1 MIKKIYEA
9 ITELPDDIVDEAAG
23 HGAERK
29 GGTGKSRKRITG
41 RYAAVIAAALVCCIL
56 LGTVVYR
63 VSTGGFKTGSGD
75 MLLLQVNYPKAYSF
89 DNREEAG
96 KIRDQNPVEGKF
108 YQALKNFSYETA
120 CALIEDGKNLTYSP
134 VSLYYALAIAAE
146 GAKGS
151 TRDEIMSLLGYGE
164 TEKLAIWCHNL
175 YNLLNKDNEIGKLA
189 IRNSI
194 WIDNDLSV
202 NNEYVERLATQYYT
216 ESYYGDFADEK
227 MAKAMA
233 EWIKENTGGM
243 ESTQEPDEEMLLSI
257 INTIYYSDEWIDKF
271 DKKNTAED
279 DFYLSDGTTVR
290 CDFLNSHYGSHSFAR
305 GEGYTRSSLS
315 LKNNG
320 HMVFVLPDEG
330 ISIYELVDTPEKLSE
345 CLEEGEN
352 YCGEVIWQIPKF
364 SNDSELDLKN
374 TLRQLGIEE
383 AFTETADFSG
393 IGNTGNELNNP
404 HISTVI
410 QNTHIEIDE
419 KGVTASAFTQIGYA
433 GAALPTDRA
442 EMILDR
448 PFLYAVVNSQGVILF
463 IGICENPVS

>member
-1 MIKKIYEA
+1 MIKRIYDA
-9 ITELPDDIVDEAAG
+9 ITGLPDDIIEEAAG
-23 HGAERK
+23 HGAEQKKYSKAKWR
-29 GGTGKSRKRITG
+29 RIYP
-41 RYAAVIAAALVCCIL
+41 YAAIAAALVCCIL
-56 LGTVVYR
+56 LGAVFYR
-63 VSTGGFKTGSGD
+63 LSAGGLKTGNGD

-89 DNREEAG
+89 DDNEEG
-96 KIRDQNPVEGKF
+96 MKQRYQNPVDYKF
-108 YQALKNFSYETA
+108 YQVLKDFSYETA
-120 CALIEDGKNLTYSP
+120 CGLMEDGKNLTYSP

-151 TRDEIMSLLGYGE
+151 TRDEIMSLLGYDE
-164 TEKLAIWCHNL
+164 ERLATRCHNL
-175 YNLLNKDNEIGKLA
+175 YNLLNRDNEIGRLA

-194 WIDNDLSV
+194 WIDNELSV
-202 NNEYVERLATQYYT
+202 NNEYVDRLATQYYT

-279 DFYLSDGTTVR
+279 DFYLSDGTMVR
-290 CDFLNSHYGSHSFAR
+290 CDFLNSHYGSHGFAR

-315 LKNNG
+315 LKNNAE
-320 HMVFVLPDEG
+320 MVFVLPDEG
-330 ISIYELVDTPEKLSE
+330 ISIYELVDTPGKLSK

-352 YCGEVIWQIPKF
+352 CYGEVIWQIPKF
-364 SNDSELDLKN
+364 SNDSELDLKDM
-374 TLRQLGIEE
+374 LRQLGIEE
-383 AFTETADFSG
+383 AFTEAADFSE
-393 IGNTGNELNNP
+393 IGNAENESNNP
-404 HISTVI
+404 YISTVI

-448 PFLYAVVNSQGVILF
+448 PFLYAVVNAQGVILF
-463 IGICENPVS
+463 IGICENPVP